1 MKRHIFMLVDAA
13 QFYVS
18 CERVFQ
24 VALREKPTVV
34 LSNNDSCIV
43 ALSPEARSLGLR
55 RGQPLFQCQKII
67 RAHNVEVYS
76 SNYTLYETMSR
87 RFSGVLS
94 EFSPRVERYSIDEV
108 WLELTERNIEDLSAF
123 GHEVKKKVYHY
134 TGLPVRVAIASSKGL
149 TKIACELLKR
159 DERYG
164 DVLDLTAYSPVQL
177 DQALSQIEVEEIW
190 GIGSK
195 YSQFL
200 RNYGIHSAKDLRD
213 AEERWVKRHLTVI
226 GARIQAELKGISCFP
241 LEEKRPPKREIICAK
256 AFGRAITSRAE
267 LEEAISTYTAR
278 VAEKLR
284 EQDSLASQ
292 LTVFIRTNPFASHTV
307 HYANSF
313 TIELSHP
320 TSFTPEL
327 LKQTRSALHAIYREG
342 YQYDKAGVTLGK
354 ITPLHLVQPDLFGE
368 VSLSE
373 HYLQARLMALVDAV
387 NRIFGRGTITFASQG
402 LQHHWRMRQERLSQ
416 RYTTRKEELL
426 TV

>member
-1 MKRHIFMLVDAA
+1 MLVDAMN
-13 QFYVS
+13 FYVS

-34 LSNNDSCIV
+34 LSNNDGCLV
-43 ALSPEARSLGLR
+43 AVSSEAKRLGLK

-67 RAHNVEVYS
+67 QAHQVQVFS
-76 SNYTLYETMSR
+76 SNYALYQDLSMR
-87 RFSGVLS
+87 MMGVLAQ
-94 EFSPRVERYSIDEV
+94 FAPRLEIYSIDEG
-108 WLELTERNIEDLSAF
+108 WAELTGMEIADLTEF
-123 GHEVKKKVYHY
+123 GHTVKARVYQY
-134 TGLPVRVAIASSKGL
+134 TGLPVRVAIASTKCL
-149 TKIACELLKR
+149 TKIACELLKG
-159 DERYG
+159 DERYE
-164 DVLDLTAYSPVQL
+164 DVLDLTACSQAQL
-177 DQALSQIEVEEIW
+177 DQALAHVAVEEIW

-195 YSQFL
+195 YAQFL
-200 RNYGIHSAKDLRD
+200 RNYGIATAKDMRD
-213 AEERWVKRHLTVI
+213 VDEHWIKRHLTVI

-256 AFGRAITSRAE
+256 SFGRAITSQAE

-292 LTVFIRTNPFASHTV
+292 ITVFARTNPFATNAP

-313 TIELSHP
+313 TVDLHSP
-320 TSFTPEL
+320 TAFTPEL
-327 LKQTRSALHAIYREG
+327 LKQARTALHAIYRDG

-373 HYLQARLMALVDAV
+373 HYHQARLMAVVDAI
-387 NRIFGRGTITFASQG
+387 NRIFGRGSIVFATQG
-402 LQHHWRMRQERLSQ
+402 RTHTWRMRQERLSQ
-416 RYTTRKEELL
+416 RYTTRREELL